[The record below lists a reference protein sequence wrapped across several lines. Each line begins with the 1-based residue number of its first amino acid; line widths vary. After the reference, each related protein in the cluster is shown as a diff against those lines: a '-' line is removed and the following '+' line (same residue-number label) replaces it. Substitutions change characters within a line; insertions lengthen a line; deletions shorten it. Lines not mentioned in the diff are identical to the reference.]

1 MMGSRRVLQN
11 IAVIRLIQDR
21 LAWYPPGASDEPR
34 WLDNDTERER
44 LRATLSQRL
53 VTPCFAVPG
62 ADVRL
67 LTLPVTAQEKKHI
80 GKSLPFMLEEQVAT
94 DIEAL
99 HFASMPLDKESF
111 AVAVCALDK
120 MPAWQALLADYPGI
134 SSWIPEPLL
143 LPWQA
148 GEWCIVL
155 EDEGA
160 IVRTGYCEGST
171 IEREMLP
178 VLLASALADETTVPA
193 TVIVYGHDQVADTAL
208 LPVDLQDKVQ
218 WRAGNLYSALM
229 LGDSDSTTLSL
240 LQGEFAPRLPLARWW
255 RQWRAVAAVFAAA
268 CAMHLLATYADY
280 RNLKSENLALRTAV
294 QDSYRKAYP
303 KGAMVDAEKQLR
315 RQLDAMRGSAQ
326 TSGFVSLIDRVG
338 SVIASRPGT
347 TIATI
352 NYSDKSDEM
361 RMNIVAADFEAV
373 EQMRAD
379 INNAGLQAVMESSSA
394 QGDRVRARLRVSE
407 RS

>member
-1 MMGSRRVLQN
+1 MMGSRQVLQN
-11 IAVIRLIQDR
+11 IAVIRLIQGR

-34 WLDNDTERER
+34 WLDNDTERAK
-44 LRATLSQRL
+44 LRATLAQRL
-53 VTPCFAVPG
+53 VAPCFAVPG

-80 GKSLPFMLEEQVAT
+80 GKSLPFMLEEQVAA

-99 HFASMPLDKESF
+99 HFASKPLDKENF

-120 MPAWQALLADYPGI
+120 MREWQALLADYPGI
-134 SSWIPEPLL
+134 NRWIPEPLL

-155 EDEGA
+155 ADEGA
-160 IVRTGYCEGST
+160 IVRTGNCEGCS

-178 VLLASALADETTVPA
+178 ALLASALEDGTAPHA
-193 TVIVYGHDQVADTAL
+193 VILYGHDQAADTAL
-208 LPVDLQDKVQ
+208 LPADLQDKVQ

-229 LGDSDSTTLSL
+229 LGDPGVTTLSL
-240 LQGEFAPRLPLARWW
+240 LQGEFAPRLPLTRWW
-255 RQWRAVAAVFAAA
+255 RQWRAVAAVFAVA
-268 CAMHLLATYADY
+268 CAVHLLATYADY

-315 RQLDAMRGSAQ
+315 RQLDALRGSAQ

>member
-1 MMGSRRVLQN
+1 LQN

-111 AVAVCALDK
+111 AVAVCALDR

-134 SSWIPEPLL
+134 NSWVPEPLL

-160 IVRTGYCEGST
+160 IVRTGNCEGCT

-178 VLLASALADETTVPA
+178 VLLASALEDGTAPHA
-193 TVIVYGHDQVADTAL
+193 VILYGHDQAADTAL
-208 LPVDLQDKVQ
+208 LPADLQDKVQ

-229 LGDSDSTTLSL
+229 LGDPGVTTLSL
-240 LQGEFAPRLPLARWW
+240 LQGEFAPRLPLTRWW
-255 RQWRAVAAVFAAA
+255 RQWRAVAAVFAVA
-268 CAMHLLATYADY
+268 CAVHLLATYADY

-315 RQLDAMRGSAQ
+315 RQLDALRGSAQ

>member
-11 IAVIRLIQDR
+11 IAVIRLIQGR

-34 WLDNDTERER
+34 WLDNDTEREK
-44 LRATLSQRL
+44 LRATLAQRL
-53 VTPCFAVPG
+53 VAPCFAVPG

-67 LTLPVTAQEKKHI
+67 LTLPVTAEEKKHI
-80 GKSLPFMLEEQVAT
+80 GKSLPFMLEEQVAA

-99 HFASMPLDKESF
+99 HFASKPLDKENF

-120 MPAWQALLADYPGI
+120 MREWQALLADYPGI
-134 SSWIPEPLL
+134 NRWIPEPLL

-155 EDEGA
+155 ADEGA
-160 IVRTGYCEGST
+160 IVRTGNCAGCS
-171 IEREMLP
+171 IEVEMLP
-178 VLLASALADETTVPA
+178 ALLASALEDGTAPHA
-193 TVIVYGHDQVADTAL
+193 VILYGHDQAADTAL
-208 LPVDLQDKVQ
+208 LPADLQDKVQ

-229 LGDSDSTTLSL
+229 LGDPGVTTLSL
-240 LQGEFAPRLPLARWW
+240 LQGEFAPRLPLTRWW
-255 RQWRAVAAVFAAA
+255 RQWRAVAAVFAVA
-268 CAMHLLATYADY
+268 CAVHLLATYADY

-315 RQLDAMRGSAQ
+315 RQLDALRGSAQ

>member
-1 MMGSRRVLQN
+1 MQN
-11 IAVIRLIQDR
+11 IAVIRLIQNR

-44 LRATLSQRL
+44 LRATLAQRL

-67 LTLPVTAQEKKHI
+67 LILPVTAQEKKHI
-80 GKSLPFMLEEQVAT
+80 GKSLSFMLEERVAT

-99 HFASMPLDKESF
+99 HFSSKPLDKESF
-111 AVAVCALDK
+111 AVAVCALDR
-120 MPAWQALLADYPGI
+120 MRAWQALLADYPDI
-134 SSWIPEPLL
+134 NSWVPEPLL

-160 IVRTGYCEGST
+160 IVRTGNCEGCT

-178 VLLASALADETTVPA
+178 VLLASALEDGTAPHA
-193 TVIVYGHDQVADTAL
+193 VILYGHDQAADTAL
-208 LPVDLQDKVQ
+208 LPADLQDKVQ

-229 LGDSDSTTLSL
+229 LGDPGVTTLSL

-255 RQWRAVAAVFAAA
+255 RQWRAVAAVFAVA
-268 CAMHLLATYADY
+268 CAVHLLATYADY

-315 RQLDAMRGSAQ
+315 RQLDALRGSAQ